1 MADRA
6 PLGFIGTGVMGE
18 PMARNLAQKCGRPV
32 LAWDPDPAPLE
43 RLAAAGVGIAADADA
58 VARAAEVVTAAVD
71 PIDDLHV
78 PAWYRRKVA
87 SVMAARACRD
97 AIARMTD

>member
-18 PMARNLAQKCGRPV
+18 PMARNLAQKCGRRV

-43 RLAAAGVGIAADADA
+43 RLAAAGPACVRHNTWERNFEKTMNEYDALITARSPGESA
-58 VARAAEVVTAAVD
+58 VRA
-71 PIDDLHV
+71 
-78 PAWYRRKVA
+78 
-87 SVMAARACRD
+87 
-97 AIARMTD
+97 